1 MLLQKQDTPYFSYK
15 VEFTPSNIQLQSK
28 GKTEDIVERESLVYC
43 LAGNI
48 KVTGAEFPNKA
59 CGLYQMAMTM
69 REMIGETLTDENMEA
84 NL

>member
-15 VEFTPSNIQLQSK
+15 VEFTPSNIQFQSK
-28 GKTEDIVERESLVYC
+28 GKTEDIVERESLVYG

-48 KVTGAEFPNKA
+48 KITGAEFPNKA
-59 CGLYQMAMTM
+59 CGLYQITM
-69 REMIGETLTDENMEA
+69 RKREMIGVALPNEDMEA

>member
-28 GKTEDIVERESLVYC
+28 GKTEDILERESLVYC

-59 CGLYQMAMTM
+59 CGLYQMMR
-69 REMIGETLTDENMEA
+69 REMIGEALTDEDMEA